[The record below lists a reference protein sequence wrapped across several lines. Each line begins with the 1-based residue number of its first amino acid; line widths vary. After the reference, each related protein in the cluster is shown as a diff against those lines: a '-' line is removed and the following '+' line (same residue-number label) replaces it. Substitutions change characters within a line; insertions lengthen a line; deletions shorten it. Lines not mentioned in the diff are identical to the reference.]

1 MSTNI
6 LQAAVVRTA
15 DALARTHTEAAMA
28 TLVELM
34 TDAEKD
40 ADRIKAATEI
50 LDRGHGKP
58 LAATIQLPVSKRV
71 VAQLCAL
78 DRDELL
84 RIASQPSDPEI
95 LDAQEAEFDEKFSDP
110 EPTTAAETSDFNFEA
125 ALATLPTFGGSL
137 IDPLLE

>member
-15 DALARTHTEAAMA
+15 DALARTHTEAAMD

-34 TDAEKD
+34 KDAEKD

-58 LAATIQLPVSKRV
+58 LAATIQLPVSKRT

-84 RIASQPSDPEI
+84 RIASQPVDQAT
-95 LDAQEAEFDEKFSDP
+95 LTLQDAEFEEKFSDA
-110 EPTTAAETSDFNFEA
+110 EPTAPATTDDFDFEA
-125 ALATLPTFGGSL
+125 ALATLPSL
-137 IDPLLE
+137 PIQDPLLE